1 MTFAA
6 MCIFNFFYWIH
17 DIISSIK
24 MYKLANSEEDVVDTT
39 VKFIKLFFLF
49 IPIKLTWIY
58 TSLDA
63 MHYLNSYKEL
73 PGAQVVFTIFGFLE
87 LFYCLVLATFFI
99 LFTIGFFLMYLSSL
113 KYGIKCNFNFFRK
126 IYLVSDFTSDDTN
139 IIYDDNNHCRS
150 LHFSFFSHIVAC
162 FMLNSK
168 YHKFSKDK
176 NLDEQK
182 EFYEMVIQDLQEK
195 QKENE
200 KKAQEYLSHA
210 QKNEEDIL
218 DNFHKTL
225 ERQKKR
231 K

>member
-6 MCIFNFFYWIH
+6 MCIFNFFYWVH
-17 DIISSIK
+17 DIVSSVK
-24 MYKLANSEEDVVDTT
+24 MYKLEKADNDVVITT
-39 VKFIKLFFLF
+39 TKFIKLFFF
-49 IPIKLTWIY
+49 FVPIKLAWIY
-58 TSLDA
+58 TSLNA
-63 MHYLNSYKEL
+63 MHYLGSYKEL
-73 PGAQVVFTIFGFLE
+73 PGAQTVFLIFGFLE
-87 LFYCLVLATFFI
+87 LFYCLVLVVFFI
-99 LFTIGFFLMYLSSL
+99 LFTICFSQIYLNSL
-113 KYGIKCNFNFFRK
+113 KYGIKCSFNFFRK

-150 LHFSFFSHIVAC
+150 LHFSFFTHILAC

-182 EFYEMVIQDLQEK
+182 EFYKMVIQDLQEK

-200 KKAQEYLSHA
+200 RKAQEYLSRA

-218 DNFHKTL
+218 DNFNKTL
-225 ERQKKR
+225 EFQKKH